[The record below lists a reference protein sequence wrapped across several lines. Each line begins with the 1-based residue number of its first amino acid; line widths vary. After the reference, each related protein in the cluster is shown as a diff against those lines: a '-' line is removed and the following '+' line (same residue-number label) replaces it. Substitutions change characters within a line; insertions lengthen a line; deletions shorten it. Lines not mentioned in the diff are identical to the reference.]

1 MTVSGFCFSNSVVQW
16 ISSTMAALRTMY
28 ELPYVMHFI
37 SVNKK
42 QFGFP
47 AIDIEVSQ
55 LKFLY
60 PRVCG
65 AGCIVAQEPKLFCY
79 SAASYADI
87 GKSLFLNT
95 IM

>member
-1 MTVSGFCFSNSVVQW
+1 
-16 ISSTMAALRTMY
+16 MAALRTMY

-55 LKFLY
+55 IKVFISS
-60 PRVCG
+60 RVCG
-65 AGCIVAQEPKLFCY
+65 RLHCSSRTQTVLLLCSFICRYSQEFIFKY
-79 SAASYADI
+79 D
-87 GKSLFLNT
+87 NVVN
-95 IM
+95 

>member
-55 LKFLY
+55 LKFLFI
-60 PRVCG
+60 PACVW
-65 AGCIVAQEPKLFCY
+65 Q
-79 SAASYADI
+79 AA
-87 GKSLFLNT
+87 L
-95 IM
+95 